1 MLVIGTKD
9 VGNDELV
16 EPLGN
21 QVHVTYGGTQALDV
35 ANAFQLDVMLIDLI
49 MPDVEGCDLATQL
62 RRMPAFKKTKIV
74 EITGLK
80 DEKHRANR
88 TLNGPDEEADQGPPQ
103 SVGGDV
109 APLSR
114 KHDAYVVIESQ
125 GR

>member
-1 MLVIGTKD
+1 M
-9 VGNDELV
+9 GNDELV

-35 ANAFQLDVMLIDLI
+35 ANAFQPDVMLIDLI
-49 MPDVEGCDLATQL
+49 MPDVDGCDLATQL
-62 RRMPAFKKTKIV
+62 RRMPAFKTTKIV
-74 EITGLK
+74 AITRLK
-80 DEKHRANR
+80 DDKYRANR
-88 TLNGPDEEADQGPPQ
+88 TLNGPDEEADQAPPQ

-114 KHDAYVVIESQ
+114 KHDAYVVNESR